1 MIVLMLV
8 LAYGGMTALCLAMD
22 RHYCQV
28 CFGRPSLQLKWILRL
43 TGTALLLVALLLGM
57 IGWGP
62 TIGPV
67 VWFGVLSVS
76 ALVLIFML
84 PYQPLLVLRSSLVV
98 SPLALLVSL
107 FVLL

>member
-8 LAYGGMTALCLAMD
+8 LAYGGMTALCLAMN
-22 RHYCQV
+22 RHYRQV
-28 CFGRPSLQLKWILRL
+28 RFGRPSLQLKWILRS
-43 TGTALLLVALLLGM
+43 TGTALLLVALLLGI

-76 ALVLIFML
+76 ALILIFML
-84 PYQPLLVLRSSLVV
+84 PYRPRLVLRSSLAV
-98 SPLALLVSL
+98 SPLALLASL
-107 FVLL
+107 IILL